1 MYRMRRKAFDKLA
14 IDLKNKRL
22 VSRERDYMKWN
33 PAKIANDL
41 WECGYTSDNYFE
53 IMERFGY
60 TETEAMIICFYLE
73 KREEWDY

>member
-1 MYRMRRKAFDKLA
+1 
-14 IDLKNKRL
+14 
-22 VSRERDYMKWN
+22 MKWN

-41 WECGYTSDNYFE
+41 WEWGYTSNNYFE

-60 TETEAMIICFYLE
+60 TETETMIICFYLD